1 MIPVQP
7 FISPL
12 AGGRSSSF
20 NPFLKPQRDEM
31 TLRYS
36 KDHEWVRLD
45 GDLATVGISGY
56 AQEQLGDIVYV
67 ELPEIGRKLAKG
79 AEAAV
84 VESVKAASEVFA
96 PVGGEVAEVNAALTD
111 EPARVNED
119 PEGAG
124 WFLKLRGV
132 SRAEVDALM
141 DADAYNAFLE
151 TI

>member
-1 MIPVQP
+1 
-7 FISPL
+7 
-12 AGGRSSSF
+12 
-20 NPFLKPQRDEM
+20 M
-31 TLRYS
+31 TIRYS

-45 GDLATVGISGY
+45 GDLATVGISSY

-67 ELPEIGRKLAKG
+67 ELPEIGKKLAKG

-96 PVGGEVAEVNAALTD
+96 PVGGEVAEVNGALSD
-111 EPARVNED
+111 EPAKVNDD

-124 WFLKLRGV
+124 WFMKLKGV
-132 SRAEVDALM
+132 SRADVDGLM
-141 DADAYNAFLE
+141 DAAAYKAFLE